1 MIFTFFIYF
10 FVLFLSVISLVV
22 YRYSNNKLHKN
33 ISIISSLFIIVLFSS
48 IRASTVGIDNYEYSE
63 WYKTFSID
71 NGIFDAITSNIM
83 DYEPGFVVI
92 NYFLKYFS
100 LEYSYA
106 LIIYALL
113 IWIPI
118 YRLIK
123 FSKDFYFAIF
133 VFITLGF
140 LFFTFNGQR
149 QAIAIGFVFLATR
162 YLFEQKNIKFLLS
175 ILVATMFHFS
185 AILMLIIL
193 IINKLPKFSTKTWLI
208 FIIASLIV
216 PLAFLF
222 GIIEKVAALFPFY
235 GSYIQNDN
243 FTQAN
248 SFSAGVLYQILFEFI
263 ILFYYKTY
271 AKTNYEIK
279 IFQLFLFGAIA
290 YNLFY
295 GNLFL
300 SRIVV
305 YLLFFQPL
313 VLAVILS
320 KLKSS
325 KKYAEVVGISFLL
338 IIMFVYKILFSDS
351 GCSPYITIF

>member
-10 FVLFLSVISLVV
+10 LVLFFSVISLIV
-22 YRYSNNKLHKN
+22 YSYTKNKFLKN
-33 ISIISSLFIIVLFSS
+33 ISILTSVCIIVLFSG

-63 WYKTFSID
+63 WYKTLSID
-71 NGIFDAITSNIM
+71 NGIFESITSNIM

-100 LEYSYA
+100 LDYNYA
-106 LIIYALL
+106 LIIYAVL

-118 YRLIK
+118 YQFIK

-149 QAIAIGFVFLATR
+149 QAIAIGFVFLGTR
-162 YLFEQKNIKFLLS
+162 YLFEKRNFKFLLS
-175 ILVATMFHFS
+175 IIVATMFHFS

-193 IINKLPKFSTKTWLI
+193 LINKLPKLSTMTWLS
-208 FIIASLIV
+208 FIIFSLIL
-216 PLAFLF
+216 PLSFLF
-222 GIIEKVAALFPFY
+222 GIIEKVAAIFPFY

-243 FTQAN
+243 FTQTN
-248 SFSAGVLYQILFEFI
+248 RFSAGVLYQVLFEFL
-263 ILFYYKTY
+263 ILFYYKSY

-279 IFQLFLFGAIA
+279 IFQLFLFGAVA
-290 YNLFY
+290 FNLFY

-313 VLAVILS
+313 VLAVILT

-351 GCSPYITIF
+351 GCSPYTTIF